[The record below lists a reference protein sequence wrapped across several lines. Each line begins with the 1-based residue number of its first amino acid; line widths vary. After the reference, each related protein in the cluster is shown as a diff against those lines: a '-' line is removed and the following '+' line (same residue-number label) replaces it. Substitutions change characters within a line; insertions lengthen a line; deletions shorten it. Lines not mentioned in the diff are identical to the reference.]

1 MDYGSI
7 IFNFQAA
14 AAVERKKEIVTF
26 EGYMWNKFILER
38 YESILEQ
45 NEFIPDRH
53 YGIGMNSFPSGM
65 NSYRS
70 GIH

>member
-65 NSYRS
+65 NSYLLE
-70 GIH
+70 